1 MDVSTGNNVDR
12 NSRLY
17 QQRIQMFQQEL
28 TRQPYAGNYLFYLM
42 FEEFSDEYEVAEQAF
57 ENTS

>member
-1 MDVSTGNNVDR
+1 
-12 NSRLY
+12 
-17 QQRIQMFQQEL
+17 MFQQEL